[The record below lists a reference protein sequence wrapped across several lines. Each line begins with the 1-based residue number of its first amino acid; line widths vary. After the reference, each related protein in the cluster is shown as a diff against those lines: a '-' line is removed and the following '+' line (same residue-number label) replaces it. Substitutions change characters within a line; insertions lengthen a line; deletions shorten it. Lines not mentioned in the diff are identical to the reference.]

1 MATIA
6 VQPFALTDAVVKVAA
21 DNYEAAVSAIEF
33 VPNVATFSFAG
44 LTPAAQFNFA
54 GSPSWVVN
62 LSGAQDWAT
71 ATSLSNY
78 LLANAGK
85 NVEMQFAPIKGG
97 KAYKATV
104 TIVPTTIGGS
114 VNTVPVFSVTLQVQ
128 GQPVSIAAITA

>member
-1 MATIA
+1 MADIA
-6 VQPFALTDAVVKVAA
+6 VTPFALTDAVVKVAA
-21 DNYEAAVSAIEF
+21 DNYQAAISAIEF
-33 VPNVATFSFAG
+33 VPTVATFSFAG
-44 LTPAAQFNFA
+44 LTPSAQFNFA

-78 LLANAGK
+78 LLTNAGK

-104 TIVPTTIGGS
+104 TIVPTNIGGS

-128 GQPVSIAAITA
+128 GQPVQIAAITA

>member
-1 MATIA
+1 MAAIA
-6 VQPFALTDAVVKVAA
+6 VAPFALTDAVIKVAA
-21 DNYEAAVSAIEF
+21 DTYEAAISAIEF
-33 VPNVATFSFAG
+33 VPTVATFSFAG

-54 GSPSWVVN
+54 GAPSWVVN

-85 NVEMQFAPIKGG
+85 TVKMQFAPIKGG
-97 KAYKATV
+97 KAYEADV
-104 TIVPTTIGGS
+104 TLVPTNIGGS

-128 GQPVSIAAITA
+128 GQPKPIAAVTA

>member
-6 VQPFALTDAVVKVAA
+6 LTPFGLTDAVVKVAA
-21 DNYEAAVSAIEF
+21 DNYEAAISAIEF
-33 VPNVATFSFAG
+33 VPTVPTFNFTG
-44 LTPAAQFNFA
+44 LTPASVYNFA
-54 GSPSWVVN
+54 GSPAWVVN

-85 NVEMQFAPIKGG
+85 TVKMQFAPIKGG
-97 KAYKATV
+97 KAFEANV
-104 TIVPTTIGGS
+104 TLVPTTIGGT

-128 GQPVSIAAITA
+128 GQPAPIAAVTA